1 MKNRTNLGKW
11 GETKSRNAQR
21 FLHPIKGIVPLPCI
35 IHVKSMTQTEHD
47 LLSILIQLLNA
58 VQ

>member
-1 MKNRTNLGKW
+1 MTKRTNLGEWRERKY
-11 GETKSRNAQR
+11 RNAQR
-21 FLHPIKGIVPLPCI
+21 FLHPIKGIVPVSCI
-35 IHVKSMTQTEHD
+35 IHVRSMTQTEHD